1 MVWRV
6 LNALLSRRLWPTF
19 KTKNFSTM
27 QKRKNNRPSG
37 SKSEPKVVSEVLEQY
52 LRSDEPFAAA
62 FRNWMTEREVA
73 KESEEDDD
81 EDQLFRDIFPNTEP
95 AVDLKLLT
103 RKPGR
108 LPVGVPVKG
117 SIVNDGSDHFTFLQD
132 AHKGKTVVAH
142 RNPIVVRGTF
152 VNVHL
157 KADGSFYPTFNR
169 PRFNE
174 NFACQEFFRGASS
187 ELQYFASLIKKV

>member
-1 MVWRV
+1 MGYCDHALMWQTYP
-6 LNALLSRRLWPTF
+6 LNVGYMF
-19 KTKNFSTM
+19 NKKT
-27 QKRKNNRPSG
+27 NNRVTPEQQYGPRIAGEILREFLENSNDPLAVAYRERMAE
-37 SKSEPKVVSEVLEQY
+37 SE
-52 LRSDEPFAAA
+52 
-62 FRNWMTEREVA
+62 
-73 KESEEDDD
+73 EEDDD
-81 EDQLFRDIFPNTEP
+81 EDQLFRDLWPNTEP

-132 AHKGKTVVAH
+132 AHKGKTVVAR

-152 VNVHL
+152 VNVHV

-169 PRFNE
+169 PKFSDD
-174 NFACQEFFRGASS
+174 FTIHDFLLGASS

>member
-1 MVWRV
+1 M
-6 LNALLSRRLWPTF
+6 
-19 KTKNFSTM
+19 KN
-27 QKRKNNRPSG
+27 RKIKGLSG

-52 LRSDEPFAAA
+52 FRSNEPLAAA
-62 FRNWMTEREVA
+62 FRNWVTEREAA
-73 KESEEDDD
+73 KNAEEEDDD

-132 AHKGKTVVAH
+132 AHKVKKVTAN
-142 RNPIVVRGTF
+142 RTTIFIRGQY
-152 VNVHL
+152 VNLHV
-157 KADGSFYPTFNR
+157 KEDGSFCANLRR
-169 PRFNE
+169 PVFSRDFS
-174 NFACQEFFRGASS
+174 FQDFCYGAAG
-187 ELQYFASLIKKV
+187 ELQIFASLVERK